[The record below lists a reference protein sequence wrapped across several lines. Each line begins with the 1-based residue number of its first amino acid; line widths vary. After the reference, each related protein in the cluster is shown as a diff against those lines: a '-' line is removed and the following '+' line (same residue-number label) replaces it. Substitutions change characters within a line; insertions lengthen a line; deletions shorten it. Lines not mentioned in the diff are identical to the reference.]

1 MLSNLR
7 TISAYSRSADWGC
20 RFTAHNCPHRARC
33 ARREKKR
40 ATREQRSPYFCRHR
54 LCRRRPRAA
63 CRADDPST
71 LTVKTTLCAV
81 NATRDRLALTRL
93 DTSSA
98 DDQHACFRRRAMLKN
113 NPMMKRLVE
122 TGEERM
128 GRVVQQLL
136 SNEKF
141 VATVQTIVSR
151 SLAAKG
157 TLDKSIR
164 AALSAMNLPS
174 AADLENVRT
183 KVDDL
188 ERMISSLEAK
198 IDSLSPGPKS

>member
-1 MLSNLR
+1 
-7 TISAYSRSADWGC
+7 
-20 RFTAHNCPHRARC
+20 
-33 ARREKKR
+33 
-40 ATREQRSPYFCRHR
+40 
-54 LCRRRPRAA
+54 
-63 CRADDPST
+63 
-71 LTVKTTLCAV
+71 
-81 NATRDRLALTRL
+81 
-93 DTSSA
+93 
-98 DDQHACFRRRAMLKN
+98 MLKN

-128 GRVVQQLL
+128 GKLVQQLL
-136 SNEKF
+136 SNETF

-164 AALSAMNLPS
+164 GALSAMNLPS

-183 KVDDL
+183 KVGDL

-198 IDSLSPGPKS
+198 IDSLSPGQKG